1 MSEQAVF
8 RAIADPTRREIIGL
22 LAEEALTVN
31 QIAARFEMSRPA
43 ISKHLKVL
51 EEGRVISVRQQG
63 RERYNHLQPEQLK
76 LVSDWLTYFSQ
87 FWDDKLEKLKHA
99 VESEND

>member
-1 MSEQAVF
+1 MREQAVF

-31 QIAARFEMSRPA
+31 QIAAQFKMSRPA

-51 EEGRVISVRQQG
+51 EEGEVIYVRQQG

-76 LVSDWLTYFSQ
+76 RVSDWLNYFSQ
-87 FWDDKLEKLKHA
+87 FWDDKLAKLKHA
-99 VESEND
+99 VENDND